1 MGANCG
7 GADWR
12 AIGFVEG
19 SRGAVSPLAH
29 YERNACAPAAGAGAY
44 ALYLA
49 GWRDGVDGYCEPANG
64 FRLGAGGEDFN
75 GVCNGPEAAAFT
87 EAFRAGEAL
96 YEAET
101 TTLAARNAYSNAQ
114 RELWV
119 LKHRIA
125 VIEVALRSPSTSLT
139 ERREMLAEERV
150 LAEDAAA
157 LEAVLERLS
166 AEIASAQTA
175 AAELR
180 ARHAARF
187 PSGQGAAARPQAA
200 SY

>member
-1 MGANCG
+1 MSAACG

-12 AIGFVEG
+12 AIGLVDG
-19 SRGAVSPLAH
+19 ARGAVAPLAH
-29 YERNACAPAAGAGAY
+29 YERNACAPAAEEGAY
-44 ALYLA
+44 ALYLS

-64 FRLGAGGEDFN
+64 FRLGAAGSDFN
-75 GVCNGPEAAAFT
+75 GVCNGPEAVAFA

-96 YEAET
+96 YEAEAM
-101 TTLAARNAYSNAQ
+101 TLAARNAHSNAQ

-139 ERREMLAEERV
+139 DRREMLAEERV
-150 LAEDAAA
+150 LSEDAAA

-166 AEIASAQTA
+166 AEIASGQSA

-180 ARHAARF
+180 ARHAA
-187 PSGQGAAARPQAA
+187 GQGAAARPQAA

>member
-1 MGANCG
+1 MGADCG
-7 GADWR
+7 AADWR
-12 AIGFVEG
+12 AIGFVDG
-19 SRGAVSPLAH
+19 ARGAVAPRAQ
-29 YERNACAPAAGAGAY
+29 YERNACAPSAEEAAF

-64 FRLGAGGEDFN
+64 FRLGASGADFN
-75 GVCNGPEAAAFT
+75 GVCNGPEAAAFA

-96 YEAET
+96 HAAEAT
-101 TTLAARNAYSNAQ
+101 ALAARNAYSNAQ

-139 ERREMLAEERV
+139 DRRGMLAEERM
-150 LAEDAAA
+150 LSEDAAA

-166 AEIASAQTA
+166 AEIAAAQTA
-175 AAELR
+175 AAALR
-180 ARHAARF
+180 ARHAA
-187 PSGQGAAARPQAA
+187 GQGAASRPRAA